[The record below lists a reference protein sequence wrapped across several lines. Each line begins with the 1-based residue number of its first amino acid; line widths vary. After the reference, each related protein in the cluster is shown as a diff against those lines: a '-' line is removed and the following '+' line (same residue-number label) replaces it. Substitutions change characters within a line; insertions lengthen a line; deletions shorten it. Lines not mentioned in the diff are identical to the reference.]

1 MKNWDVLQQE
11 KILKEAWKLNR
22 VDRPTTAAW
31 HVSVSRKFIFCRV
44 NIGHLGKS
52 LKTEVKDLIAKDKLT
67 QNVVV
72 TGCKKSTATIFT
84 RVQGLP
90 GALFCTTTDHQ
101 STTLPS
107 TSFSSSQCSD
117 WQGRRT
123 LDRNR
128 YTSLNFKGIQRQFQ
142 RWQFLWNK
150 NHDWMIGHNLF
161 FSRLVGGAMTQ
172 KWKGNPCSG
181 YLGPRYN
188 LAIMVPLKIMTVPH
202 LGKKALL
209 LTSCWRQIEVL
220 ISIGRI
226 SMSKVK
232 MSWHQLQS
240 QRQVLLMYCNT
251 FEKLHF
257 TTFNLQTAAVEICR
271 RQINAGCGKN
281 HFSNTITP
289 KVLNCPADF
298 VILCENVT
306 KLFQGHFVA
315 FTSSSSSI

>member
-1 MKNWDVLQQE
+1 M
-11 KILKEAWKLNR
+11 I
-22 VDRPTTAAW
+22 DR
-31 HVSVSRKFIFCRV
+31 
-44 NIGHLGKS
+44 
-52 LKTEVKDLIAKDKLT
+52 
-67 QNVVV
+67 
-72 TGCKKSTATIFT
+72 
-84 RVQGLP
+84 
-90 GALFCTTTDHQ
+90 
-101 STTLPS
+101 
-107 TSFSSSQCSD
+107 
-117 WQGRRT
+117 
-123 LDRNR
+123 LD
-128 YTSLNFKGIQRQFQ
+128 
-142 RWQFLWNK
+142 
-150 NHDWMIGHNLF
+150 NHLF

-181 YLGPRYN
+181 YLGPDIQ

-232 MSWHQLQS
+232 MSWQPASEPKTSFTHVLQ
-240 QRQVLLMYCNT
+240 
-251 FEKLHF
+251 HF
-257 TTFNLQTAAVEICR
+257 WKVAFYDVQPSEICR

>member
-1 MKNWDVLQQE
+1 MQ
-11 KILKEAWKLNR
+11 KIDSSNNIYE
-22 VDRPTTAAW
+22 
-31 HVSVSRKFIFCRV
+31 SSRI
-44 NIGHLGKS
+44 
-52 LKTEVKDLIAKDKLT
+52 TW
-67 QNVVV
+67 
-72 TGCKKSTATIFT
+72 STF
-84 RVQGLP
+84 LHYYH
-90 GALFCTTTDHQ
+90 HQ

-107 TSFSSSQCSD
+107 TSFSSSQCGD

-181 YLGPRYN
+181 YLGPRYK
-188 LAIMVPLKIMTVPH
+188 LAIMVPLNIMTVPH

-232 MSWHQLQS
+232 MSWQPASEPKTSFTHVLQ
-240 QRQVLLMYCNT
+240 
-251 FEKLHF
+251 HF
-257 TTFNLQTAAVEICR
+257 W
-271 RQINAGCGKN
+271 K
-281 HFSNTITP
+281 
-289 KVLNCPADF
+289 
-298 VILCENVT
+298 
-306 KLFQGHFVA
+306 VA
-315 FTSSSSSI
+315 FYDVQPSDCCWNM